1 MNIGKIKNTVNG
13 FRLPLCKL
21 LMVMWF
27 VPFISNE
34 IRILLTLILSL
45 MISQFL
51 TWWLMEAEILE
62 KNYKLINYVILYII
76 TFGGFP
82 IIILFMFGLWLGG
95 KLR

>member
-1 MNIGKIKNTVNG
+1 MNVSKIKNIMNN
-13 FRLPLCKL
+13 FQLPLCKV

-34 IRILLTLILSL
+34 IRILLTLVLSL
-45 MISQFL
+45 MVSRFL

-62 KNYKLINYVILYII
+62 KSYKLINYVILYMI
-76 TFGGFP
+76 TLGGFP

-95 KLR
+95 KLK